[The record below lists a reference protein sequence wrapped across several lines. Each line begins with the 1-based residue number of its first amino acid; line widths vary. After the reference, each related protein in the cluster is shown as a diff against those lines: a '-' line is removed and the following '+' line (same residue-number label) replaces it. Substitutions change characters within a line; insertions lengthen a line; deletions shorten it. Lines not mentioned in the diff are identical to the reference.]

1 MYNLQGLI
9 PMQMPVRVNQDAT
22 GVLTPSFG
30 GQGTA
35 YITIQQGEGPK
46 TAVISFFGMN
56 QALVSFDSLG
66 MKGIN
71 YTCLHGG
78 VTAVDCK
85 SIENIIHHMNENM
98 LG

>member
-1 MYNLQGLI
+1 
-9 PMQMPVRVNQDAT
+9 MQMPVRVNQDAT

-35 YITIQQGEGPK
+35 YITMQQNSDGPK
-46 TAVISFFGMN
+46 TAIVAFNGMN
-56 QALVSFDSLG
+56 QALVQFDSLG

-71 YTCLHGG
+71 YTLLSPM
-78 VTAVDCK
+78 ASSVDCQ
-85 SIENIIHHMNENM
+85 SVENIIRHMNENM